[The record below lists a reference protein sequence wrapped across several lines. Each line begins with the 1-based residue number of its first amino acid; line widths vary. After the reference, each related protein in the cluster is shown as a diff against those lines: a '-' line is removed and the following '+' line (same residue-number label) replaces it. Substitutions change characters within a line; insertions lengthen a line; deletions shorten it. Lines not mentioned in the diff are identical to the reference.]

1 VNESSSK
8 RDGVI
13 FVATG
18 AFYIERAEEA
28 ARSVRRTN
36 PQLGITLMSDSQ
48 PRNTGLFDIVV
59 PIDNSHARSKVDNFI
74 RSPYERTLYLDSD
87 TRVLDDLTS
96 LFSLL
101 DQFDLAA
108 THVFR
113 REALK
118 HRPGRPSIPS
128 SFPQLNSAVV
138 LYRKSET
145 TDLFFSKWS
154 EMYHQ
159 AKIKYDQVTFREL
172 LWTFNIRFYVLPP
185 EYNIRYRK
193 YLWVWSRREAKPKI
207 VHFFGYHRK
216 KQHLSD
222 RLHNILARRIL
233 GLELD

>member
-1 VNESSSK
+1 VTESPSK

-18 AFYIERAEEA
+18 AFYIARVEEA

-36 PQLGITLMSDSQ
+36 PQLGITLMSDGQ
-48 PRNTGLFDIVV
+48 PQNAGLFDIVM
-59 PIDNSHARSKVDNFI
+59 PIDNPHARSKVDNFV

-87 TRVLDDLTS
+87 TRVLEDLTS
-96 LFSLL
+96 LFGLL
-101 DQFDLAA
+101 DQFDFAA
-108 THVFR
+108 AHVFR
-113 REALK
+113 REVVE
-118 HRPGRPSIPS
+118 HFPDRPSIPN

-138 LYRKSET
+138 LYRKNET

-159 AKIKYDQVTFREL
+159 AKIKYDQVTLREL
-172 LWTFNIRFYVLPP
+172 LWTSNIRFYVLPP

-207 VHFFGYHRK
+207 VHFIAYHPVS
-216 KQHLSD
+216 LTP
-222 RLHNILARRIL
+222 A
-233 GLELD
+233 